1 MAFLE
6 CHFQS
11 AVLGRA
17 VSVNVILP
25 QTPFQPAAVP
35 PETRFPVLY
44 LLHGLS
50 DDATMWFRRSSI
62 ERYADIH
69 RMAVVMPDG
78 GRCFYSDAVAGEK
91 MWTFISEELPFII
104 ESSFPVSQER
114 KDTFAAGLSM
124 GGYGAIKLGLRRP
137 EKFAA
142 VAGLSTLADLKY
154 RFRAA
159 DTASW
164 RPELRR
170 IFGSSAQLASR
181 SNDLFALGET
191 ALASGKPLPQILSI
205 CGTDDFMIRDNRRF
219 NRHMAKIGYPD
230 FFAFERPGA
239 HTWEFWDRHIQD
251 VLNFF
256 MSGKLPE

>member
-25 QTPFQPAAVP
+25 QSPYQPATVP
-35 PETRFPVLY
+35 PEKRFPVLY

-50 DDATMWFRRSSI
+50 DDATMWFRRTSI
-62 ERYADIH
+62 ERYADLH
-69 RMAVVMPDG
+69 RIAVVMPDG
-78 GRCFYSDAVAGEK
+78 GRGFYSDAIAGEK
-91 MWTFISEELPFII
+91 MWTFIAEELPFFIQ
-104 ESSFPVSQER
+104 SSFPVSRER
-114 KDTFAAGLSM
+114 TDTFAAGLSM
-124 GGYGAIKLGLRRP
+124 GGYGAIKLGLRLP

-159 DTASW
+159 DSASW

-170 IFGSSAQLASR
+170 IFGSPARLAAEG
-181 SNDLFALGET
+181 NDLFALGET
-191 ALASGKPLPQILSI
+191 AVASGKPLPKILSI
-205 CGTDDFMIRDNRRF
+205 CGTDD
-219 NRHMAKIGYPD
+219 
-230 FFAFERPGA
+230 
-239 HTWEFWDRHIQD
+239 
-251 VLNFF
+251 L
-256 MSGKLPE
+256 